1 MGMIFNGQ
9 SSWDHGLIITAY
21 PSLNHGAKRAEAYQI
36 AGRNGTFYREE
47 GTFDNYIQTYEVAVR
62 EKNRRAD
69 LRAADIAAWLM
80 APGFCRLEDS
90 FEPEFFKMARYAGP
104 LNIEQILGKYGICT
118 LEFDCRPERWLKSG
132 EEPITIVSAGS
143 VFNPTAYDSKPLIKL
158 WGSNTLT
165 FSVNGDTYMDVT
177 GQGSDGPVIIDC
189 DAGTVTDGSGNNI
202 MGVVT
207 FYHTYNDFP
216 KLSPGANTVVF
227 GSNVSSFQIVPRW
240 WTL

>member
-118 LEFDCRPERWLKSG
+118 FVCIRNSSNSYFIIFTFFIFCTLIYI
-132 EEPITIVSAGS
+132 PITIP
-143 VFNPTAYDSKPLIKL
+143 FYFI
-158 WGSNTLT
+158 SN
-165 FSVNGDTYMDVT
+165 
-177 GQGSDGPVIIDC
+177 
-189 DAGTVTDGSGNNI
+189 
-202 MGVVT
+202 
-207 FYHTYNDFP
+207 
-216 KLSPGANTVVF
+216 
-227 GSNVSSFQIVPRW
+227 
-240 WTL
+240 